1 MSAWFRRRGATCD
14 AIQYDGTNDEECAK
28 LADCPVESIAKGV
41 RVGQW
46 LVMGHDAF
54 LYQLDDDRFRERYEP
69 VPLPEPAPADG
80 WQPIETAPFDGSTVL
95 TINERDL
102 YPVAA
107 FFCEVW
113 LRETDGPEDVVIAGR
128 HEPLYRPPTHW
139 RPLPSPPV
147 VEGGK

>member
-80 WQPIETAPFDGSTVL
+80 WVRVEDGLPEL
-95 TINERDL
+95 TKAQRK
-102 YPVAA
+102 
-107 FFCEVW
+107 
-113 LRETDGPEDVVIAGR
+113 
-128 HEPLYRPPTHW
+128 
-139 RPLPSPPV
+139 PSR
-147 VEGGK
+147 